1 MKIVRAMINK
11 IKFKNKKMMM
21 ISYKAKELNQLIN
34 QNLKMMMKIK
44 IIKLL
49 NLILRKKEKF
59 KTMK

>member
-1 MKIVRAMINK
+1 MKIVRTMINK
-11 IKFKNKKMMM
+11 IKFKNKKIMM
-21 ISYKAKELNQLIN
+21 ISYKAKKLNQLIN